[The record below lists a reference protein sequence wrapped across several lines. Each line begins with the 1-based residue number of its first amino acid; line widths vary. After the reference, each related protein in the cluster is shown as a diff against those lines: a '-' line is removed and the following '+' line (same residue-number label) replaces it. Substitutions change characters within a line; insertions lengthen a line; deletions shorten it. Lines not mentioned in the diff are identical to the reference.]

1 MIHLSVREVH
11 RRFGGLHAL
20 RGVSFEINGP
30 ELIGLIGPNGAG
42 KSTLMRAALGLIAST
57 GEVRLGDVP
66 LAALGP
72 RERALRAA
80 FLPQEREIGWPITVE
95 TLVALGRAPHRR
107 PGRPPGP
114 EDRAA
119 VARAL
124 AMTGVDG
131 FRHRP
136 ATELSGG
143 ERARVLIARALAQE
157 APLLMADEPAAG
169 LDPAQALTVMEVFRD
184 LAAAGGGV
192 LASLHD
198 LGLAAAF
205 CTRLAV
211 LHEGRILADGPPEA
225 VLTPALLARVYGIRA
240 HLLRVDGALV
250 VQPAARNAA
259 GSQPRG
265 G

>member
-1 MIHLSVREVH
+1 MSLLEVADLHVALGRREV
-11 RRFGGLHAL
+11 LA
-20 RGVSFEINGP
+20 GVSLRVGAGEVV
-30 ELIGLIGPNGAG
+30 GLIGPNGAG
-42 KSTLMRAALGLIAST
+42 KSTLMRAALGLIPAE
-57 GEVRLGDVP
+57 GGIRLGDAP
-66 LAALGP
+66 LAALDP
-72 RERALRAA
+72 RARALRAA

-95 TLVALGRAPHRR
+95 TLVSLGRAPHRP

-114 EDRAA
+114 EDHAA

-124 AMTGVDG
+124 ALTGTEG

-157 APLLMADEPAAG
+157 APLLVADEPAAG
-169 LDPAQALTVMEVFRD
+169 LDPAQALAVMEVFAS
-184 LAAAGGGV
+184 LAAQGRGV

-211 LHEGRILADGPPEA
+211 LHAGRIVADGPPEA

-259 GSQPRG
+259 GPEPRG